1 LARNLS
7 IKTTVIILD
16 EATRGIDVGT
26 KSEIYRLI
34 YSLGEMG
41 MAVVVVSSE
50 LPEIIGIS
58 DRIIVMSKGR
68 IVAEVPRDQASEE
81 DILRHALA
89 GHGNGESD
97 KGEAK

>member
-1 LARNLS
+1 
-7 IKTTVIILD
+7 
-16 EATRGIDVGT
+16 
-26 KSEIYRLI
+26 
-34 YSLGEMG
+34 MG

-81 DILRHALA
+81 TILHHALS
-89 GHGNGESD
+89 GHGNGKSVT
-97 KGEAK
+97 GEAK